1 MLNSD
6 SLRFSWRAIA
16 DGRGRSWLILLAMS
30 IGVCSIMLLTSLGEG
45 ARQYVL
51 NEFSNLGTH
60 LLVVLPGKTETT
72 GGAPP
77 LVGGTPRDLTL
88 DDALALKRISHI
100 KHLAPLAFGSA
111 PLSYR
116 QLDREVM
123 IMGSTHSLLPV
134 RNLELA
140 EGRFLPEKDPRRES
154 AVVIIGSK
162 LKTALFGNQPALGK
176 RVRIHDSRFRII
188 GILKPMGESLGL
200 DLGDIAIIPVA
211 SALRLFDTNSL
222 YRILVQADS
231 TESIPGVEQDL
242 IAILR
247 ERHEGKEDVT
257 VISQD
262 ALLSTFDGIFQALTY
277 TVAGIGGISLAVA
290 GILIMNVMLI
300 SVSRRTAEIGL
311 LKALGAPR
319 QHILQLFLAEAGML
333 ALGGAVAGVGIA
345 YACVWLAGWLYPA
358 FPLIIPLWSLIAAV
372 LVSLLTGLIFGVLPA
387 RKAAQLDPIKALN
400 G

>member
-1 MLNSD
+1 
-6 SLRFSWRAIA
+6 
-16 DGRGRSWLILLAMS
+16 
-30 IGVCSIMLLTSLGEG
+30 
-45 ARQYVL
+45 
-51 NEFSNLGTH
+51 
-60 LLVVLPGKTETT
+60 
-72 GGAPP
+72 
-77 LVGGTPRDLTL
+77 
-88 DDALALKRISHI
+88 
-100 KHLAPLAFGSA
+100 
-111 PLSYR
+111 
-116 QLDREVM
+116 
-123 IMGSTHSLLPV
+123 
-134 RNLELA
+134 
-140 EGRFLPEKDPRRES
+140 
-154 AVVIIGSK
+154 
-162 LKTALFGNQPALGK
+162 
-176 RVRIHDSRFRII
+176 
-188 GILKPMGESLGL
+188 MGESLGL